1 MRPPDIDSLPPV
13 ARSGMEPAPGRGPF
27 VAYKPF
33 WNVGSIAAAIVVFA
47 VWATLAA
54 DELSNGKG
62 SVRAIGVLAVAH
74 LFGWLW
80 IATRF
85 YLEESPSGVRR
96 LEHEAADAIPQDE
109 IDRVVIHELAD
120 ADWSGVSARWRT
132 LNDAHWNAGRVY
144 ESDFWARV
152 SRRAAEIVDG
162 KPRRVS

>member
-96 LEHEAADAIPQDE
+96 LEHAAVRKGSVRRHPPGR
-109 IDRVVIHELAD
+109 DRPRGDPRAGRCRLE
-120 ADWSGVSARWRT
+120 RRQRT
-132 LNDAHWNAGRVY
+132 LAHPQ
-144 ESDFWARV
+144 
-152 SRRAAEIVDG
+152 RRALECRPG
-162 KPRRVS
+162 L